1 MNILDL
7 KQLRLILLLMIPAL
21 WFKVGCAQEPVK
33 ITADELQSHITYLAS
48 GELKGRKPGTPG
60 GKKAAEYVRDQ
71 FDQYGLV
78 LPANNGF
85 QSFKVVTGVTAGE
98 GNNFRF
104 NDFNGELKKDFIPLS
119 FSDNDTLTAG
129 VVFAGYGFN
138 IETDT
143 LTWQSY
149 QNIDVAGKWAMVLRG
164 DPELDDPESIFIEHS
179 TERIKAL
186 NAKDYGAA
194 GIIMVTPHEMEDKDK
209 LLDMYYDKTA
219 SDAGIP
225 VINITREVADKMLAA
240 NHKTVKELEQKL
252 NKTRKPHTFEL
263 PVDLTASTHVELE
276 KATTQNVV
284 GILHGQ
290 DELLR
295 DQYIVVGA
303 HYDHLGMGG
312 PGSGSRMPDT
322 VAPHYGADDNAS
334 GVATVLELAQQ
345 FSADTATPK
354 RSMVF
359 IAFGGEEM
367 GLLGSKY
374 FINSGLIDK
383 DQINTMMNF
392 DMVGRLDKEDKIL
405 SVGGTGTA
413 DRIASILDEF
423 AKEMPFKIEK
433 SKEGYGPSD
442 HAAFYAED
450 VPVIFLTTG
459 PHSDYHTPKDKISEI
474 DFSSQ
479 ERITEYA
486 YKILTKINNM
496 ENPLAF
502 KRSGVKAR
510 SKYGRRFKVTLGI
523 IPDVTSSKNNGLG
536 VDGVRE
542 GGPADRGGM
551 KKGDRI
557 ISMNGEEVS
566 NIYDYMGRLQKL
578 KEGETATVEVMRNGK
593 KEILLIQL

>member
-1 MNILDL
+1 MNAMDL

-21 WFKVGCAQEPVK
+21 WFKVGGAQEPVK
-33 ITADELQSHITYLAS
+33 IAADELQSHITYLAS
-48 GELKGRKPGTPG
+48 EELKGRKPGTPG
-60 GKKAAEYVRDQ
+60 GKKAAEYIRHQ

-104 NDFNGELKKDFIPLS
+104 NDFKGELTKDFIPLS
-119 FSDNDTLTAG
+119 FSDNDTLTAR

-149 QNIDVAGKWAMVLRG
+149 ENIEVAGKWAMVLQG

-194 GIIMVTPHEMEDKDK
+194 GIIMVTPHEMEGKDK

-240 NHKTVKELEQKL
+240 GNKTVKELEQKL

-263 PVDLTASTHVELE
+263 PVDLTASTHVKLE

-295 DQYIVVGA
+295 DQYVIIGA

-322 VAPHYGADDNAS
+322 IAPHYGADDNAS
-334 GVATVLELAQQ
+334 GVATVLELARQ
-345 FSADTATPK
+345 FTAGTDEIG
-354 RSMVF
+354 RSLVF
-359 IAFGGEEM
+359 IAFGSEEM
-367 GLLGSKY
+367 GLLGSK
-374 FINSGLIDK
+374 FFVNSGLVEK
-383 DQINTMMNF
+383 DQINAMMNF
-392 DMVGRLDKEDKIL
+392 DMVGRLKKDDRTL
-405 SVGGTGTA
+405 TVGGTGTA
-413 DRIASILDEF
+413 DKISELLDEYAREF
-423 AKEMPFKIEK
+423 TFTVEK

-442 HAAFYAED
+442 HAAFYAENI
-450 VPVIFLTTG
+450 PVIFLTTG
-459 PHSDYHTPKDKISEI
+459 PHSDYHTPKDKASRL
-474 DFSSQ
+474 DYASQ
-479 ERITEYA
+479 ERITEFA
-486 YKILTKINNM
+486 YKILTKLCNM

-557 ISMNGEEVS
+557 ISMNGEDVR
-566 NIYDYMGRLQKL
+566 NIYDYMGRLAKL
-578 KEGETATVEVMRNGK
+578 KQGETATVEVLREGK
-593 KEILLIQL
+593 KKILLIQL